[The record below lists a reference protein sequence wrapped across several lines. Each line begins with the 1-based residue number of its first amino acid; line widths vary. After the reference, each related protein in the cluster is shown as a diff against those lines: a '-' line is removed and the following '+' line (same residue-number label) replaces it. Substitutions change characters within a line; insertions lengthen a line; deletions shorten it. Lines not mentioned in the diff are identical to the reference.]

1 MKNYTI
7 TNSGRALAAC
17 FGVDPFD
24 HRPLG
29 VLSVIVRH
37 SKSLERL
44 AVAECNGPDWADS
57 KCWTQA
63 KQEKWEL
70 DLEAKQEKLERRI
83 LQLWGELVT
92 LVPSLE
98 GVTPELA
105 GDPRGYVVRFAWPE
119 GTGAIH
125 YDNGTACGVH
135 GASHCSGG
143 ERGQCRA
150 VGIA

>member
-7 TNSGRALAAC
+7 TNNGRALASC
-17 FGVDPFD
+17 FGVGPFD
-24 HRPLG
+24 LRPLG

-44 AVAECNGPDWADS
+44 AVAECSGPDWENR
-57 KCWTQA
+57 KWMTQA
-63 KQEKWEL
+63 NQEKWEL
-70 DLEAKQEKLERRI
+70 DLEAKREKLERRI
-83 LQLWGELVT
+83 FQLWGELVS

-98 GVTPELA
+98 GVTPELG

-125 YDNGTACGVH
+125 YDSGTACGVH
-135 GASHCSGG
+135 GASHCTGG
-143 ERGQCRA
+143 KAGQCRA